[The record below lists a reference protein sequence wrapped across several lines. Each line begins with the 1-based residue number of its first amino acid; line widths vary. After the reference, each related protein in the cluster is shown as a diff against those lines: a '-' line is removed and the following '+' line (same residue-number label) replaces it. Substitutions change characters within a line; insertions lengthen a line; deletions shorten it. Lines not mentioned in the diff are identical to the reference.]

1 MRHQI
6 LAAALLG
13 TLPLAAQQ
21 GDRKEHTKMDP
32 VVPESE
38 VPPSPVL
45 SVADALKSFQIAPGF
60 VIEPV
65 VAEPLVEKPVCLD
78 FDAAGRM
85 WVCEMRGY
93 MPDIDGKGENVPE
106 GRISVLEDTDGDGK
120 ADKKTVFLDKV
131 LLPRAVAVFDDG
143 ILFLDENRL
152 CWAKRD
158 GLKMVG
164 QPEVIDS
171 KFNGG
176 GNVEHKPNGL
186 MPNLDNWLYLA
197 KSDKRIRRVN
207 GKWEIEPTSF
217 RGQWGIA
224 RDDWGRLYHNHNS
237 AFMFGESLAPN
248 LLQGNAAVK
257 MKYNDTEGLGNNR
270 TWPIRVTPG
279 VNRAYLSKANGYGEQ
294 TLDPKTHKLINCT
307 AAAGLTVYR
316 GTNLPKDWYGMG
328 FSTESS
334 VNLVKAIKIAEKD
347 GKLSGSH
354 PFGEKEFLAS
364 TDERFRPV
372 NVYTAP
378 DGSLYLLDMYHGI
391 IQHKTYQTSY
401 LREQH
406 LSRGLDKPGF
416 GHGRIY
422 RIRSTSGKLEPQVDI
437 SSLKGLDLVKM
448 LMHANSWHRETAQR
462 VMVDRKDAELVPLLA
477 KLAANG
483 SPVARVHA
491 FWTLEGM
498 GALKSEHLIPALK
511 DKDAKVQASAL
522 WACTR
527 LDAAE
532 LSKLESGLV
541 AIKPA
546 APEVAPY
553 LARVLGSLGTAKS
566 LDALAA
572 LLKDEP
578 KARFIREAAVSGL
591 HGHEAEF
598 VKLAD
603 PKDKGLMAWLDQ
615 GAKNASAKGPVGP
628 ALKGEQLAS
637 FNRGKALF
645 AGEAVCFS
653 CHGPDGSGVVGLGPP
668 LDNSEWVTG
677 KPDVLIKIMLHGMT
691 GPVTV
696 AGVDY
701 APTADMPS
709 LGMNPMFTDQKL
721 ADIATYVRNEWS
733 NKAPAVTES
742 TVKKVRDDN
751 KDRGGKPWT
760 AGELK

>member
-1 MRHQI
+1 MRPHT
-6 LAAALLG
+6 LVAALLG
-13 TLPLAAQQ
+13 TLPLAAQN
-21 GDRKEHTKMDP
+21 GDKKDHDNMAP
-32 VVPESE
+32 VVPEKD

-45 SVADALKSFQIAPGF
+45 SVDEALKKFKIAPGF

-65 VAEPLVEKPVCLD
+65 VTEPLVEKPVCVD
-78 FDAAGRM
+78 FDPAGRM

-93 MPDIDGKGENVPE
+93 MPDIDGKGESTPE
-106 GRISVLEDTDGDGK
+106 GRISVLEDSDGDGK
-120 ADKKTVFLDKV
+120 VDKKTVYLDKV
-131 LLPRAVAVFDDG
+131 LLPRAVTVFEDG

-152 CWAKRD
+152 CWSKRD
-158 GLKMVG
+158 GLKPVG
-164 QPEVIDS
+164 EPEVIDGS
-171 KFNGG
+171 FNGG

-186 MPNLDNWLYLA
+186 MPDLDNWLYLA
-197 KSDKRIRRVN
+197 KSDKRLRRVN
-207 GKWEIEPTSF
+207 GKWVIEPTAF

-257 MKYNDTEGLGNNR
+257 MKYDDTAALGNNR

-279 VNRAYLSKANGYGEQ
+279 VNRAYLSKENGYNEQ

-307 AAAGLTVYR
+307 AAAGLAVYR
-316 GTNLPKDWYGMG
+316 GTNFPKDFYGMG
-328 FSTESS
+328 FATESS
-334 VNLVKAIKIAEKD
+334 VNLVKAIKIQEKD
-347 GKLSGSH
+347 GKLSGTH
-354 PFGEKEFLAS
+354 PYGEKEFLAS
-364 TDERFRPV
+364 EDERFRPV

-378 DGSLYLLDMYHGI
+378 DGSLYLVDMYHGI

-401 LREQH
+401 LRQQH

-422 RIRSTSGKLEPQVDI
+422 RIRSTSGKLEPKVDI
-437 SSLKGLDLVKM
+437 GALQGVELVKM
-448 LMHANSWHRETAQR
+448 LMHSNSWHRETAQR
-462 VMVDRKDAELVPLLA
+462 VMVDRKDPALVPLLA
-477 KLAANG
+477 KLAASG

-498 GALKSEHLIPALK
+498 GALKSEHLIAALK
-511 DKDAKVQASAL
+511 DKDPKVQSSAL

-532 LSKLESGLV
+532 LSKLEAGLV
-541 AIKPA
+541 SLKPA
-546 APEVAPY
+546 APEAAPY

-572 LLKDEP
+572 LLKADSKE
-578 KARFIREAAVSGL
+578 RFVREAAVSGL

-598 VKLAD
+598 AKLD
-603 PKDKGLMAWLDQ
+603 FPKNKDLSTWLEQ
-615 GAKNASAKGPVGP
+615 GEKNAPAGSEGPS
-628 ALKGEQLAS
+628 LKGEELAS

-653 CHGPDGSGVVGLGPP
+653 CHGPDGSGVTALGPP
-668 LDNSEWVTG
+668 LDGSEWVTS
-677 KPDVLIKIMLHGMT
+677 KPETLINIMLHGMT

-696 AGVDY
+696 AGQKY
-701 APTADMPS
+701 TPTADMPS

-733 NKAPAVTES
+733 NKAPAVTPAL
-742 TVKKVRDDN
+742 VKKQREAT
-751 KDRGGKPWT
+751 KDRTGKPWT
-760 AGELK
+760 EAELK

>member
-1 MRHQI
+1 MRPHTFV
-6 LAAALLG
+6 AALLG
-13 TLPLAAQQ
+13 TLQLAAQQ
-21 GDRKEHTKMDP
+21 GDNKAHTKMDP
-32 VVPESE
+32 VVPEKDI
-38 VPPSPVL
+38 PPSPVL
-45 SVADALKSFQIAPGF
+45 SVDDALKSFKIAPGF

-65 VAEPLVEKPVCLD
+65 VTEPLVEKPVCID
-78 FDAAGRM
+78 FDPAGRM

-93 MPDIDGKGENVPE
+93 MPDIDGAGEKTPE
-106 GRISVLEDTDGDGK
+106 GRISVLEDTDGDGT

-131 LLPRAVAVFDDG
+131 LLPRAVTVFEDG

-158 GLKMVG
+158 GLKIVG
-164 QPEVIDS
+164 EPEVIDQ

-186 MPNLDNWLYLA
+186 MPDLDNWLYLA
-197 KSDKRIRRVN
+197 KSEKRLRRVN
-207 GKWEIEPTSF
+207 GKWQIEPTSF

-248 LLQGNAAVK
+248 LLQGNPAVK
-257 MKYNDTEGLGNNR
+257 MKYNDTAALGNNR
-270 TWPIRVTPG
+270 TWPVRVTPG
-279 VNRAYLSKANGYGEQ
+279 LNRAYLSKANGYNEQ

-316 GTNLPKDWYGMG
+316 GTNFPKDWYGTG

-334 VNLVKAIKIAEKD
+334 VNLVKAIKIEEND
-347 GKLSGSH
+347 GKLSGTH
-354 PFGEKEFLAS
+354 PLGEKEFLAS

-378 DGSLYLLDMYHGI
+378 DGSLYLVDMYHGI
-391 IQHKTYQTSY
+391 IQHKTYQTTY
-401 LREQH
+401 LRQQH

-422 RIRSTSGKLEPQVDI
+422 RIRSTSGKLEPKVDI
-437 SSLKGLDLVKM
+437 GALKGLDLVKM
-448 LMHANSWHRETAQR
+448 LMHANAWHRETAQR
-462 VMVDRKDAELVPLLA
+462 VMVQSKDAALVPLLA
-477 KLAANG
+477 KLAASG
-483 SPVARVHA
+483 PPVARVHA

-498 GALKSEHLIPALK
+498 GELKSEHLKAALT
-511 DKDAKVQASAL
+511 DKDPKVQSSAL

-527 LDAAE
+527 LDPAE
-532 LSKLESGLV
+532 LSKIEAGLV
-541 AIKPA
+541 ALKPA

-553 LARVLGSLGTAKS
+553 LARVLGSLGTQKA

-572 LLKDEP
+572 LLKDES
-578 KARFIREAAVSGL
+578 KVRFIREAAVSGL

-598 VKLAD
+598 QKLAD
-603 PKDKGLMAWLDQ
+603 PKDKALAGWLEQ
-615 GAKNASAKGPVGP
+615 GAKNGP
-628 ALKGEQLAS
+628 AKSDGPSLKGAELAS

-668 LDNSEWVTG
+668 LDGSEWVTG
-677 KPDVLIKIMLHGMT
+677 KPEILINIMLHGMT

-696 AGVDY
+696 AGVEY
-701 APTADMPS
+701 KPTADMPS
-709 LGMNPMFTDQKL
+709 LGVNPMFTDQKL
-721 ADIATYVRNEWS
+721 ADIATYVRNEWD
-733 NKAPAVTES
+733 NKAPAVTEE
-742 TVKKVRDDN
+742 TVKKQRDAT
-751 KDRGGKPWT
+751 KDRAGKPWT